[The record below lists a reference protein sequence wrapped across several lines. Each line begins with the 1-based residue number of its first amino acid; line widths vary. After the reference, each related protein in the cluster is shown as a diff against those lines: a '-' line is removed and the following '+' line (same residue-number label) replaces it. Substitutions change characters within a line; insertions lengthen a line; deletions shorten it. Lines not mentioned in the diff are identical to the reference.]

1 MAGTPETHAAEPFW
15 RRYPVSTALTAALI
29 VAFFACVILFAPG
42 APFGDDF
49 DISRSVDQAMAAANP
64 WPDLWAQHNEHRPVT
79 TKLIFW
85 AQRAITGAPDY
96 TLLAIIGNLSL
107 AGMFAIFASR
117 ALTARGAIGATV
129 LFIATMTFSYT
140 SADSMLWAM
149 TAISNYAVIALAL
162 LSFWMLA
169 KGGAGWMLGALG
181 CGLLACISQG
191 NGFVVLAL
199 GAVFLLLQKRW
210 LHAGLWLAMLAAF
223 LFAHFA
229 TYVSIPGNPG
239 PLAALGR
246 PFEVVLFAL
255 IFSGSALSYPL
266 AFTPAL
272 YAMMAV
278 SAVLGL
284 ALWALI
290 LRKLIRSRFRSTDPL
305 LWFSLF
311 LVASGFLA
319 ALGRLDGGLI
329 QATTPRYHINS
340 CLLIVSCVLMLVSGD
355 EDEKLSQLAQRA
367 MPWLAAVG
375 LAYVA
380 VSTLI
385 LWRMHGFYIEQTQA
399 TLAAL

>member
-1 MAGTPETHAAEPFW
+1 M
-15 RRYPVSTALTAALI
+15 L
-29 VAFFACVILFAPG
+29 
-42 APFGDDF
+42 
-49 DISRSVDQAMAAANP
+49 
-64 WPDLWAQHNEHRPVT
+64 
-79 TKLIFW
+79 
-85 AQRAITGAPDY
+85 
-96 TLLAIIGNLSL
+96 
-107 AGMFAIFASR
+107 
-117 ALTARGAIGATV
+117 
-129 LFIATMTFSYT
+129 FSYT

-149 TAISNYAVIALAL
+149 TAISNYGVIALAL
-162 LSFWMLA
+162 LAFWMLA
-169 KGGAGWMLGALG
+169 KRGAGWMLGALA

-199 GAVFLLLQKRW
+199 GSMFLLFQKRW
-210 LHAGLWLAMLAAF
+210 VDAGVWMAVLAAF

-229 TYVSIPGNPG
+229 TYVSVPGNPG
-239 PLAALGR
+239 PMAALGR

-272 YAMMAV
+272 YAMMAA
-278 SAVLGL
+278 SAALGI

-290 LRKLIRSRFRSTDPL
+290 LRKLILSRFRSTDPL

-311 LVASGFLA
+311 LIASGVLA
-319 ALGRLDGGLI
+319 ALGRIDGGLI

-340 CLLIVSCVLMLVSGD
+340 CLLIASTVLMLMTGD
-355 EDEKLSQLAQRA
+355 DDTRLGPLAQRA
-367 MPWLAAVG
+367 MPWLAAAG

-399 TLAAL
+399 VLAAAL